1 MAVSSSSTP
10 GRSPSARPD
19 KSKKQTKTVILK
31 LSPKLLRRFEEPAP
45 KTEDQSTNSSASS
58 PAPAADDLPTLKVPD
73 ANDNASES
81 NSTPAPNGDTSSGDA
96 SKKRKNPSAGS
107 KRSLGQMAAESNG
120 TPKPRGK
127 PGPKK
132 KPRLDDG
139 TIDHAGSRPSLP
151 AMPGAHRLGP
161 KANQG
166 AINAGLRALDRSGK
180 PCRKWIKKAFTV
192 KSFTGVV
199 WEVPS
204 WKGNER
210 LAMLNGDGSSDAKD
224 ISQQSSSDI
233 KPNESDTAMDSN
245 VGEHLDPMVMS
256 TPAPSSPVP
265 MPPPPAAIAAQG

>member
-1 MAVSSSSTP
+1 
-10 GRSPSARPD
+10 
-19 KSKKQTKTVILK
+19 
-31 LSPKLLRRFEEPAP
+31 
-45 KTEDQSTNSSASS
+45 
-58 PAPAADDLPTLKVPD
+58 
-73 ANDNASES
+73 
-81 NSTPAPNGDTSSGDA
+81 
-96 SKKRKNPSAGS
+96 
-107 KRSLGQMAAESNG
+107 
-120 TPKPRGK
+120 
-127 PGPKK
+127 
-132 KPRLDDG
+132 
-139 TIDHAGSRPSLP
+139 
-151 AMPGAHRLGP
+151 MPGAHRLGP

-180 PCRKWIKKAFTV
+180 PCRKWTKKAFTV

-210 LAMLNGDGSSDAKD
+210 LAMLNGDGLSDAKG

-245 VGEHLDPMVMS
+245 VGEQLDPMVMS